1 MKIDF
6 HIHTNCSDGVYSP
19 AEVIDRAAREGYNML
34 AITDHDS
41 AAAHA
46 ALKDYPLP
54 ENLRIIKGV
63 EITSNYQDREI
74 HILGYFR
81 DGFAPELE
89 SFLKGAQEER
99 NRRMN
104 TSIKNLEQFKISV
117 TYKELF
123 KYSKGESVGRN
134 HLASLLVDKGY
145 VASQKEAFNL
155 YLNDDTAI
163 VPPMMTS
170 VKRAIELIHGSNGIA
185 AWAHPAYENFQA
197 FVPVFVGYGLDAI
210 EVYNQKRSLANARHY
225 RNTAEGLGLM
235 ATAGSDWHG
244 FEGESFLTNYLPE
257 VVERFVNIF

>member
-6 HIHTNCSDGVYSP
+6 HIHTNCSDGIYSP
-19 AEVIDRAAREGYNML
+19 TQTIDMAAREGYEMI

-46 ALKDYPLP
+46 ALKDYPIAG
-54 ENLRIIKGV
+54 NLRLIKGV
-63 EITSNYQDREI
+63 EITSNYRDKEI

-81 DGFAPELE
+81 DGFSPELE
-89 SFLKGAQEER
+89 SFLKEAQAER
-99 NRRMN
+99 LRRIN
-104 TSIKNLEQFKISV
+104 TSIKNLEKYKINV
-117 TYKELF
+117 TYGEIF
-123 KYSKGESVGRN
+123 KYSKGESIGRN

-145 VASQKEAFNL
+145 VASQKEAFDH
-155 YLNDDTAI
+155 YLSDDMAI
-163 VPPMMTS
+163 VPPIMTP
-170 VKRAIELIHGSNGIA
+170 VKKAIELIHNSNGIA
-185 AWAHPAYENFQA
+185 AWAHPAHEYLLEFIPE
-197 FVPVFVGYGLDAI
+197 FIRYGLDAI

-257 VVERFVNIF
+257 VVERFVNMF